1 MRAILW
7 IGIVIASVLVA
18 AAVVTAINEQQA
30 DAAEMSR
37 RFIAQTTAMSDTD
50 PVPGHS
56 RHQLVIA
63 VPPREDGQ
71 IWSGTV
77 TWTSS
82 TPLDVVVLHAYDPST
97 EIDERGE
104 PLTAPS
110 PFNDGEIAITLVRP
124 DSGSPVPSGTLSFAG
139 SALAFH
145 TTDGTPFTV
154 TYTVDALAKTPNQ

>member
-1 MRAILW
+1 MKAILW
-7 IGIVIASVLVA
+7 VGIVVVSVLVA
-18 AAVVTAINEQQA
+18 ATVTIAINEQQA
-30 DAAEMSR
+30 EAAEMSR
-37 RFIAQTTAMSDTD
+37 RFTAQTTAMSDTD

-56 RHQLVIA
+56 AHQLVLA

-82 TPLDVVVLHAYDPST
+82 IPVDVVVLHAYDPSM

-110 PFNDGEIAITLVRP
+110 PFSDGVIAITLVHP
-124 DSGSPVPSGTLSFAG
+124 DSGSVVPSGTLSFTG

-145 TTDGTPFTV
+145 TIDGTPFTI
-154 TYTVDALAKTPNQ
+154 TYTVDALAKKLNQ

>member
-1 MRAILW
+1 MRAVLW
-7 IGIVIASVLVA
+7 AGIVVTAVLLT
-18 AAVVTAINEQQA
+18 AAVVIAINEQQA
-30 DAAEMSR
+30 EAAETSR

-50 PVPGHS
+50 PVPGHAG
-56 RHQLVIA
+56 HQLVIA
-63 VPPREDGQ
+63 VPPREDEW
-71 IWSGTV
+71 IWTGTV

-82 TPLDVVVLHAYDPST
+82 TPLDVVVLHRYDPSM

-110 PFNDGEIAITLVRP
+110 PFRDGVIAITLVTP
-124 DSGSPVPSGTLSFAG
+124 DSGSAVPSGTLSFTG

-154 TYTVDALAKTPNQ
+154 TYTVDALAKNPNQ

>member
-1 MRAILW
+1 MKAILGA
-7 IGIVIASVLVA
+7 GIVVAAVLVA
-18 AAVVTAINEQQA
+18 AAVAIAINEQQA
-30 DAAEMSR
+30 EAAKMSR
-37 RFIAQTTAMSDTD
+37 RFVAQTTAISDTD

-56 RHQLVIA
+56 GHQLVLV

-71 IWSGTV
+71 IWSGTI

-82 TPLDVVVLHAYDPST
+82 IPVDVVILHGYDQSM

-104 PLTAPS
+104 PLIAPS
-110 PFNDGEIAITLVRP
+110 PFGDGAIAITLVKP
-124 DSGSPVPSGTLSFAG
+124 DSGSAVPSGSLSFTG

-154 TYTVDALAKTPNQ
+154 TYTVDALSKKPNQ